1 MKKLRRRLFIL
12 SIIFALIASGG
23 VYLYLRSLDDTPV
36 VEEEKTYTILVA
48 SQDIPARVTITEEM
62 IKEVEITFEPSSEKF
77 YNDYSDLI
85 GKYVKTQI
93 YEDSQFHIDNLDVS
107 LEQELSLKISGNM
120 RAVSL
125 GINGNSG
132 IANLVKPGDR
142 VDVVVYLPQLTENS
156 VVIRPDIVKL
166 LLQNVEILA
175 IDQDLTAE
183 EEAPLEGVEDVDD
196 PSQNFYIATVAVP
209 VFDVEKLILAKD
221 IGMIDLVLRPLE
233 GDYAY
238 VTNGVIWQELLLD
251 DFDQLKD
258 MFPNYQVDTVGQ
270 VIIDPNEVTYDKY
283 VYYTV
288 EYGDT
293 LREISMLFYGTEENY
308 VLLQQVNNISD
319 ENVISAGMGIKVPVL
334 DNWGDI
340 NEY

>member
-12 SIIFALIASGG
+12 AIIFALIASGG
-23 VYLYLRSLDDTPV
+23 VYVYLRSLDDTPV

-48 SQDIPARVTITEEM
+48 STDIPARVTITEDM
-62 IKEVEITFEPSSEKF
+62 VKEVEITFEPSSEKF
-77 YNDYSDLI
+77 YNDYSDLL
-85 GKYVKTQI
+85 GKYVKTKI
-93 YEDSQFHIDNLDVS
+93 YEDSQFHKDNLDAS

-125 GINGNSG
+125 GISGNSG

-166 LLQNVEILA
+166 LLQNVEVLA
-175 IDQDLTAE
+175 IDQDLTPE
-183 EEAPLEGVEDVDD
+183 EEAPLEGVETDVDD
-196 PSQNFYIATVAVP
+196 ASQKFYIATVAVP

-221 IGMIDLVLRPLE
+221 IGQIDLVLRPLE

-251 DFDQLKD
+251 DFNQIKD
-258 MFPNYQVDTVGQ
+258 MFPNYQVDSVGAA
-270 VIIDPNEVTYDKY
+270 IIDPNEVIYDKY

-293 LREISMLFYGTEENY
+293 LREISLLFYGTEDNY
-308 VLLQQVNNISD
+308 LLLQQVNNISD
-319 ENVISAGMGIKVPVL
+319 ENVISAGMGLKVPVL
-334 DNWGDI
+334 DN
-340 NEY
+340 